1 MPQPNG
7 EVQMPQMQEVPRPV
21 RPAPGNDVPGPQGGQ
36 QVCPLTAEEK
46 RGKLLSPDYSFL
58 FRRLYSV
65 FGLISFIFLFW
76 HFLAPVS
83 LAIYIYFFE
92 FATGFCC
99 LAQGWVM

>member
-36 QVCPLTAEEK
+36 QACPLTAEEK

-65 FGLISFIFLFW
+65 FGLISFHLPL
-76 HFLAPVS
+76 LAFS
-83 LAIYIYFFE
+83 CSSFACDIYIFF
-92 FATGFCC
+92 
-99 LAQGWVM
+99 